1 MPIMHLNYWLIVQ
14 NPSFGENLLSMANN
28 NAIASW
34 PNRYFSTSHS
44 LGSELGSSMAT
55 KKEEDVDEVTVESSV
70 VVLMLANAQE
80 EKRERAHNT

>member
-1 MPIMHLNYWLIVQ
+1 
-14 NPSFGENLLSMANN
+14 
-28 NAIASW
+28 
-34 PNRYFSTSHS
+34 
-44 LGSELGSSMAT
+44 MAT